1 MTDEAKLHSPI
12 HSTFE
17 ALVVRLCSQALSWRK
32 TAISV
37 DQCWLQALQFSVHLI
52 DFLTILFRC
61 NGFTRIQKAVWIRGA
76 ADHQTVTMTIFWCK
90 FGFGKCF
97 GVSSP
102 SSHWA
107 GHCWSLYKIHFSL
120 HITIQLRNGSLL
132 LCRIRENDTLK
143 WWFLWLAVRSWSTHL
158 SSFFTFPVCFKC
170 WATIEWSTL
179 SSSATSY
186 VAVISASM
194 ILSPGY
200 YQLLMV
206 THCTPPFAKALISLA
221 KCLEPLVS
229 SSWANCIVDVV
240 SYLHCLMS
248 HF

>member
-17 ALVVRLCSQALSWRK
+17 ALVVWLCSQALSWRK
-32 TAISV
+32 TGP
-37 DQCWLQALQFSVHLI
+37 
-52 DFLTILFRC
+52 FLLTSAGCRHCSFRC
-61 NGFTRIQKAVWIRGA
+61 ISL
-76 ADHQTVTMTIFWCK
+76 IFWPY
-90 FGFGKCF
+90 FPDVTVSPGFRKLCGSEGQQTTKQWPWPF
-97 GVSSP
+97 YGASLALRSALEFLLRPATELVI
-102 SSHWA
+102 A
-107 GHCWSLYKIHFSL
+107 GRHKIHFSL
-120 HITIQLRNGSLL
+120 HITIRLRNGSLL
-132 LCRIRENDTLK
+132 LCRIRENDTSK
-143 WWFLWLAVRSWSTHL
+143 WWFLWLAVSSWSTHL

-186 VAVISASM
+186 VVVISASM

-206 THCTPPFAKALISLA
+206 THCTPPFTKALISLA

>member
-97 GVSSP
+97 GVSSL

-120 HITIQLRNGSLL
+120 HITIRSRRGSLL
-132 LCRIRENDTLK
+132 LHKIREDDTSK
-143 WWFLWLAVRSWSTHL
+143 QQIFWLEISSWGTLL
-158 SSFFTFPVCFKC
+158 SSIFTFPVCFKC
-170 WATIEWSTL
+170 LMTLEWLMLSSWATSCVVVRE
-179 SSSATSY
+179 
-186 VAVISASM
+186 SASK
-194 ILSPGY
+194 ILLVGCC
-200 YQLLMV
+200 QLLMAS
-206 THCTPPFAKALISLA
+206 HCYALHLQGSRF
-221 KCLEPLVS
+221 
-229 SSWANCIVDVV
+229 
-240 SYLHCLMS
+240 HCKTFWTTAALYI
-248 HF
+248 H